1 MSSTR
6 AFRRATSQYCWPSGG
21 RRSAITISWSTCA
34 ASPTCASSATRSSS
48 TPRTRCSCRAGRGTA
63 RVASASTSRPSRAPR
78 WRSASTRS
86 SWRCTKT
93 PTARWP
99 TAGRSRTGRTC
110 CGSTCCRACSTSCSR
125 STGCTPSGGHDE
137 TSCVPEA
144 RQGCAGAPPSAGG
157 GVPEARHGGA
167 GARPSAGGLGA
178 ISGPP
183 ERQMSGP
190 DLRRIAERVL
200 RLEAD
205 AILALV
211 PKLDAGFARAV
222 ETLRGFAGRV
232 IVTGM
237 GKSGLVGRK
246 IAATLASTGTPAYF
260 LHPAEGVHGDLGMV
274 ARGDVVLAL
283 SNSGETD
290 EVLAILPPLKRLGV
304 PIVLLTGNPTS
315 TLARQC
321 EVVLDVSVPEEA
333 CPMNL
338 APTSSTTAALAVG
351 DALAMVLL
359 ELRGLRPEDYAA
371 LHPRGTL
378 GWRALLRVA
387 DLMLTGEA
395 VPLVGRTTPH
405 RHRIVVI
412 TKKRRACATALVAAG
427 RLVGVITDGDR
438 RRLHL
443 SGTPIAALS
452 AGEVATREPKT
463 IHGDDLAAKAL
474 EVMETWQITS
484 LVIVDGESRPI
495 GLIHMH
501 DILRAKIV

>member
-1 MSSTR
+1 MI
-6 AFRRATSQYCWPSGG
+6 RR
-21 RRSAITISWSTCA
+21 
-34 ASPTCASSATRSSS
+34 
-48 TPRTRCSCRAGRGTA
+48 
-63 RVASASTSRPSRAPR
+63 
-78 WRSASTRS
+78 
-86 SWRCTKT
+86 
-93 PTARWP
+93 
-99 TAGRSRTGRTC
+99 
-110 CGSTCCRACSTSCSR
+110 
-125 STGCTPSGGHDE
+125 
-137 TSCVPEA
+137 
-144 RQGCAGAPPSAGG
+144 
-157 GVPEARHGGA
+157 
-167 GARPSAGGLGA
+167 L
-178 ISGPP
+178 
-183 ERQMSGP
+183 
-190 DLRRIAERVL
+190 AERVL
-200 RLEAD
+200 RLEAE
-205 AILALV
+205 AILGLI
-211 PKLDAGFARAV
+211 PKLDANFERAI
-222 ETLRGFAGRV
+222 ELLRGSAGRV

-260 LHPAEGVHGDLGMV
+260 LHPAEGVHGDIGMV

-290 EVLAILPPLKRLGV
+290 EVLAVLPPLKRLGV

-338 APTSSTTAALAVG
+338 TPTSSTTAALAVG

-378 GWRALLRVA
+378 GWRALVRVG

-395 VPLVGRTTPH
+395 VPVVSQAMPLRDV
-405 RHRIVVI
+405 IVEM
-412 TKKRRACATALVAAG
+412 TKKKKGMTTVVDAGG
-427 RLVGVITDGDR
+427 RLAGVITDGDL

-443 SGTPIAALS
+443 HGTPIDELS
-452 AGEVATREPKT
+452 AGAVATAEPKT
-463 IHGDDLAAKAL
+463 IREDDLAAKAL

-484 LVIVDGESRPI
+484 LVIVDGERRPI